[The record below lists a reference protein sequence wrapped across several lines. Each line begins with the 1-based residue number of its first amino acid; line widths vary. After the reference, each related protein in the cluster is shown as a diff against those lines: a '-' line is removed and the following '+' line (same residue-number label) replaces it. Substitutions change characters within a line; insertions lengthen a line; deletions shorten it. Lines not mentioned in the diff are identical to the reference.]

1 MHIALLEYISN
12 IYAVFD
18 CFGGCLFR
26 KNKLGNKCARYIHN
40 YNAFKNCKQ
49 ACKEKKKVQLKMM
62 GQTFESEILFLTY
75 ILCDKSILCAQ
86 FFDCVF

>member
-18 CFGGCLFR
+18 CFGGVCSEKTNQMNECIR
-26 KNKLGNKCARYIHN
+26 NIYD
-40 YNAFKNCKQ
+40 NAFRNCKQ

-75 ILCDKSILCAQ
+75 ILCDKSI
-86 FFDCVF
+86 

>member
-1 MHIALLEYISN
+1 MLLKIVN
-12 IYAVFD
+12 RPA
-18 CFGGCLFR
+18 G
-26 KNKLGNKCARYIHN
+26 
-40 YNAFKNCKQ
+40 
-49 ACKEKKKVQLKMM
+49 CKEKKKVQLKMM